1 MAARIFYLF
10 AAVLVFGCQSRHF
23 ANEQELRTYLEEKE
37 NGLSVTKSVNGG
49 QFKLSFTPTDPLVL
63 NELEDPENG
72 EQVTKLREKYSHNLY
87 FNLSIS
93 KQKRELLSD
102 MSHGRNGFAR
112 LVNTLSFGL
121 DESVHLF
128 TSQRDTLPLIDF
140 VYPRMYGMSQSTNVM
155 FVFRDELINEEGDL
169 NFVFQD
175 IGLGTGDIRFKL
187 PAAKILEEPTL
198 LF

>member
-23 ANEQELRTYLEEKE
+23 DNEQELRTYLEEKD
-37 NGLSVTKSVNGG
+37 NGLSVTKSVNGV
-49 QFKLSFTPTDPLVL
+49 QFKLSFTPTDLMVL
-63 NELEDPENG
+63 NELEDPKNG
-72 EQVTKLREKYSHNLY
+72 EQVTKLREKYAQNLY